1 MKDMDYKTLVE
12 YFEKICGKIRI
23 SHDIKPDEFGRNLSE
38 VCTYLRVG
46 KIEVNKTIHGDNR
59 HGEMGPENAICFESK
74 NFDSKR
80 FYTTD
85 SISTGLVDAKYSF
98 YQIKGDDLPFTDE
111 EKNIMKILSVLIFL
125 FSGNLLLT
133 KHLNHVIFHDIRFKD
148 VYNPAFIHFKLG
160 EYIKDGRIGDYGILQ
175 YNIQGFSLI
184 NKKLGEKP
192 TTEIL
197 EKYHEGLTKIF
208 ENDPDKKG
216 FDIALGGDNGFI
228 VFRKELKEE
237 VFAYLSSAEFRVKNE
252 KGEEEFVV
260 LKSRFGYNMELEGF
274 STSHQILATAGQAL
288 NSARKIPG
296 TRFLE
301 YDETFRKKFEM
312 DRKIENWYTDALIKE
327 EFLVY
332 YQPKVDLHNYSLK
345 GAEALVRWIHN
356 EIMIY
361 PDQFI
366 PVLENNQTIK
376 YLDLYMLNHVCQ
388 DIKKWLS
395 EGKEVPQISVN
406 LSRAT
411 LAMSNLVDVITSTID
426 KYEIP
431 RSLIQIELTESASDA
446 DNEVLR
452 PLVTGL
458 NREGLSTAV
467 DDFGTGF
474 SSLSLIKEL
483 PWDVIKIDKSLL
495 KGAHKDGS
503 RDQLMFKSIISMAQ
517 TMGLHCIVEGV
528 ETKDDVRI
536 LKESGCYM
544 AQGNYFSK
552 PKPKA
557 DFEALLST
565 K

>member
-237 VFAYLSSAEFRVKNE
+237 VFAYLNSAEFRVKM
-252 KGEEEFVV
+252 K
-260 LKSRFGYNMELEGF
+260 K
-274 STSHQILATAGQAL
+274 AKK
-288 NSARKIPG
+288 NS
-296 TRFLE
+296 
-301 YDETFRKKFEM
+301 
-312 DRKIENWYTDALIKE
+312 
-327 EFLVY
+327 
-332 YQPKVDLHNYSLK
+332 
-345 GAEALVRWIHN
+345 
-356 EIMIY
+356 
-361 PDQFI
+361 
-366 PVLENNQTIK
+366 
-376 YLDLYMLNHVCQ
+376 
-388 DIKKWLS
+388 
-395 EGKEVPQISVN
+395 
-406 LSRAT
+406 
-411 LAMSNLVDVITSTID
+411 
-426 KYEIP
+426 
-431 RSLIQIELTESASDA
+431 
-446 DNEVLR
+446 
-452 PLVTGL
+452 
-458 NREGLSTAV
+458 
-467 DDFGTGF
+467 
-474 SSLSLIKEL
+474 
-483 PWDVIKIDKSLL
+483 
-495 KGAHKDGS
+495 
-503 RDQLMFKSIISMAQ
+503 
-517 TMGLHCIVEGV
+517 
-528 ETKDDVRI
+528 
-536 LKESGCYM
+536 
-544 AQGNYFSK
+544 
-552 PKPKA
+552 
-557 DFEALLST
+557 
-565 K
+565 

>member
-1 MKDMDYKTLVE
+1 MKDMDYKKIVE
-12 YFEKICGKIRI
+12 HFEDICGKIRI
-23 SHDIKPDEFGRNLSE
+23 SHNTRPDEFGHNLSE
-38 VCTYLRVG
+38 ICKYLRVG
-46 KIEVNKTIHGDNR
+46 KIEVNKTIYGDNR
-59 HGEMGPENAICFESK
+59 HGAMGPENATCFESK
-74 NFDSKR
+74 DFDSQR
-80 FYTTD
+80 FYTTEFV
-85 SISTGLVDAKYSF
+85 STGLVDAKYNF

-111 EKNIMKILSVLIFL
+111 EKNIMKVLCVLIFL
-125 FSGNLLLT
+125 FSGNLLLS
-133 KHLNHVIFHDIRFKD
+133 KHLNHVIFHDIRFKN
-148 VYNPAFIHFKLG
+148 VYNPAFMHFKLE
-160 EYIKDGRIGDYGILQ
+160 EYIKDGRIGDFGILQ

-184 NKKLGEKP
+184 NKKLGEKAS
-192 TTEIL
+192 TEIL
-197 EKYHEGLTKIF
+197 EKYHDGLSKIF
-208 ENDPDKKG
+208 DNDPDKKG

-228 VFRKELKEE
+228 IFRKELKEE
-237 VFAYLSSAEFRVKNE
+237 VFAYLNSAEFRAKNE

-274 STSHQILATAGQAL
+274 STTHPILATAGQAL
-288 NSARKIPG
+288 NTARKTPG

-301 YDETFRKKFEM
+301 YDETFKKKFEM
-312 DRKIENWYTDALIKE
+312 QRKIENWYTDALLKE

-388 DIKKWLS
+388 DIQKWLS
-395 EGKEVPQISVN
+395 EGKDVPQISVN

-411 LAMSNLVDVITSTID
+411 LAMNNLVDVITSTID

-458 NREGLSTAV
+458 NREGICTAV

-483 PWDVIKIDKSLL
+483 PWDVLKIDKSLL
-495 KGAHKDGS
+495 SGAHKDGS

-517 TMGLHCIVEGV
+517 TMGLRCIVEGV

-544 AQGNYFSK
+544 AQGYYFSK

-557 DFEALLST
+557 EFEALLSS